1 MSHSVPVFDFLAL
14 NGFSICVVF
23 ILYTCDPF
31 YSFIIIQAGLQSA
44 RFAGCSGKFEIGL
57 GFSWDVVEVW
67 LHQLVI
73 GPAGRLTVY
82 NRPELLRGFFVA
94 HHNCK

>member
-1 MSHSVPVFDFLAL
+1 M
-14 NGFSICVVF
+14 F

-44 RFAGCSGKFEIGL
+44 RFPGSSGKFEIAV
-57 GFSWDVVEVW
+57 GFNWVDVEVW
-67 LHQLVI
+67 LQLVF
-73 GPAGRLTVY
+73 GPAGRLTVCVTV
-82 NRPELLRGFFVA
+82 PSSLRGFFVA